1 MVRALLEDE
10 KTEIEVDDS
19 FYDDWDSEINRFR
32 RQEPP
37 ESETETK
44 EYFLVPLYAITGFF
58 AVMMF
63 IGPFFVRRGPLRGIM
78 LAAFCM
84 WIFWFTIYFGQM
96 NPLMGPRLDNT
107 TVAWIAY
114 KLGNSVET

>member
-63 IGPFFVRRGPLRGIM
+63 IGPFFVRRGPLRG
-78 LAAFCM
+78 
-84 WIFWFTIYFGQM
+84 WFTIYFGQM